1 MPTPPDLS
9 SMMPGFDFMQGLM
22 KGAGAAL
29 PGMGTWMAPTLDPAE
44 LGKRIEELKTVQF
57 WLEQNVRMIATTVQ
71 ALEVQRMTLGTLKT
85 LNVQIGDLAEAFTI
99 RPSAP
104 VPEPAPAAPPAASPA
119 PAAKATHASAAA
131 ASQAPPPAQG
141 MVDPMQW
148 WGALTQQFT
157 HLATQ
162 SLGEAAAR
170 GTAAAASGPA
180 ASSSARAAA
189 KTARRSAAGAGAK
202 AGSKVGSN
210 HGPKPG
216 AKGAGGAADAPSAPR
231 SGPRGRGR

>member
-131 ASQAPPPAQG
+131 ASQAPPLAQG

>member
-1 MPTPPDLS
+1 M
-9 SMMPGFDFMQGLM
+9 
-22 KGAGAAL
+22 
-29 PGMGTWMAPTLDPAE
+29 
-44 LGKRIEELKTVQF
+44 QF

-148 WGALTQQFT
+148 
-157 HLATQ
+157 
-162 SLGEAAAR
+162 
-170 GTAAAASGPA
+170 
-180 ASSSARAAA
+180 
-189 KTARRSAAGAGAK
+189 
-202 AGSKVGSN
+202 
-210 HGPKPG
+210 
-216 AKGAGGAADAPSAPR
+216 
-231 SGPRGRGR
+231 